1 MWKKLLSFCVLGVAL
16 TACSQESV
24 VNNNASP
31 QPEPVPEPVPQERVL
46 QIGTHAKYAPFETI
60 SDKGF
65 VGFDIDLINAMAEEG
80 GFKVKINSLAWEGL
94 FDTLNTGLNDAV
106 VSAVTIT
113 PDRAEKFDFTNPYFE
128 VTQMVLTNHD
138 DIQTYADLKEKRVGV
153 LKGDQVGMLN
163 REAVTQHVYAVIE
176 YESLMHLIAA
186 LKADEID
193 ALISDN
199 AAVENYIRNN
209 NDGSFHAFGDV
220 RLSDGVEQYGIMVR
234 KGNKRTLKL
243 LNDALDKV
251 KQNGKYYEIHDK
263 YFAPKPTET
272 TNTEKPATQTP
283 ATN

>member
-1 MWKKLLSFCVLGVAL
+1 MPA
-16 TACSQESV
+16 
-24 VNNNASP
+24 
-31 QPEPVPEPVPQERVL
+31 QPAAPKEKVL

-65 VGFDIDLINAMAEEG
+65 VGFDIDLINAMAEAG

-94 FDTLNTGLNDAV
+94 FDTLNTGLNDAI

-138 DIQTYADLKEKRVGV
+138 DIQTYADLKDKRVGV
-153 LKGDQVGMLN
+153 LKGDQVGNLN
-163 REAVTQHVYAVIE
+163 REAVRQHVYAIME
-176 YESLMHLIAA
+176 YESLMHLVAA
-186 LKADEID
+186 LKGDEID

-199 AAVENYIRNN
+199 AAIENYVRNN
-209 NDGSFHAFGDV
+209 EDASFHAFGDV

-234 KGNKRTLKL
+234 KGDKATLKM

-263 YFAPKPTET
+263 YFAPKPKQT
-272 TNTEKPATQTP
+272 TNTETAATQTP
-283 ATN
+283 AAN